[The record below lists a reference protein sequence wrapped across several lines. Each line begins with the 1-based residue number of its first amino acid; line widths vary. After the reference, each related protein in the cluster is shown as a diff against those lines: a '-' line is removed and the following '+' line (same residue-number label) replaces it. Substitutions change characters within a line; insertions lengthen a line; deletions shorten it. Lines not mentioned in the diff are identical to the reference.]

1 MTSPMRLSMIITG
14 DASGLKSATSSAKAD
29 VANLNSTVAQS
40 SATMKGLAASND
52 QAAASSRRATEAARG
67 QALAE
72 NELRSKVSGFLG
84 IRSGMTDSSMVER
97 QRELQAYG
105 RELDQVRAQYKPLM
119 DAQQRHLS
127 LLAEL
132 NAAEKIGAITE
143 EQRVASIAKAQAA
156 YSAQVAAIQSG
167 GAVAAKS
174 TALASHE
181 VTNLSYQLNDIV
193 VMLASGQ
200 SPFLLMMQQ
209 GGQVAQIMGNR
220 GLGEIFPALLVGMK
234 SLITPTTL
242 LMVGFTAVG
251 YAASYAL
258 DGMFTKTRKVSEITS
273 EHEEQVRKLRDAY
286 QYAGTGADEY
296 YRRAMA
302 GSRIAA
308 AATRQE
314 LDKAIQRS
322 SQAVASEA
330 YVQNYGADVWV
341 VDTSYNAFAEALEHL
356 RMTAKEGQP
365 DILGFRKMVEDR
377 WSLEPNNEKLLKTG
391 LALLGVAKNG
401 LEAAES
407 LDKTSPAAIRAA
419 NAVEAAARR
428 MDHYKEAL
436 SGLREIAAPELS
448 DRRQVENQYATARG
462 NAGDG
467 NERSDADRQRAE
479 ALARITAQE
488 QRQIELARV
497 DIQLQAARNP
507 LTRAEL
513 TAQRERIQ
521 LSGMEIDAAEAENRV
536 RQARN
541 QVMAE
546 AMAQSSAQ
554 ILDMRAEAAARAKVN
569 DAIAAGTVSAA
580 DAEQY
585 LRAESELRPLITAA
599 ARAEGDEKQRLLSI
613 ISQTVEGYQ
622 ALAKEERRASAE
634 EYIRSQRDRI
644 ELMRAELSVVSAG
657 EAERERMLDQLET
670 EQEIRRRGLD
680 VGSAEANMMR
690 QNTKV
695 SSELRAEIEKQ
706 RDAWTSVRS
715 TGEDAIDG
723 IFDALGNGDYK
734 DALKSIALDITRTF
748 TDLAVKNPLKNSL
761 LGTSYGTLDDLFKDN
776 AAGGLLSALTGGKSV
791 GAMNVTAAT
800 VMINGG
806 VTGGLASFL
815 GGSAPA
821 ANTNI
826 TSVMNNAVQSVT
838 KATDQALNFV
848 GNYKS
853 GVDARLTD
861 ILNTAA
867 SSFPGLKID
876 AISGL
881 RPGDSRFHGQGLA
894 TDVQLTELLSGK
906 MLGNYQ
912 DASSFRTYEQFAQ
925 TARGVQMAKYP
936 ELADQFRWGGYF
948 SGGKGQY
955 GALDTMHF
963 DLGGRQAGMAGGSW
977 AGGLTSGQRS
987 LWPGVDS
994 QGMDTASAALEKL
1007 GSSAGATSGSLS
1019 GFGSGLGTAGKG
1031 LDQLGSGFNSFG
1043 KQLSSFAAGGS
1054 GGGLGILSAL
1064 FPNAGSFS
1072 SGQLAGAIAS
1082 GSMGLWD
1089 SGGWTGPGGKYDVAG
1104 IVHRGEVVFSQED
1117 VARHGG
1123 AAAVDAIRLGRRG
1136 YASGGVVSDSGPSP
1150 IARLNSAANSNPA
1163 QGSSGRNTANFNINL
1178 EGARGNKEIE
1188 ESAYLGMQRALEEYD
1203 MQLPDRVQEISEKP
1217 RWRG

>member
-14 DASGLKSATSSAKAD
+14 DASGLKSATTDGKAAVAGLSSTAA
-29 VANLNSTVAQS
+29 ASA
-40 SATMKGLAASND
+40 ATMKGLAASND
-52 QAAASSRRATEAARG
+52 QAAASSRRATEATRG

-72 NELRSKVSGFLG
+72 NDLRSKVSGFLG

-167 GAVAAKS
+167 GVAAATS
-174 TALASHE
+174 TKLAAHE
-181 VTNLSYQLNDIV
+181 MAILSYQANDIV
-193 VMLASGQ
+193 TMLASGQ
-200 SPFLLMMQQ
+200 SPFMIMVQQ
-209 GGQVAQIMGNR
+209 TGQVAQVMGNR
-220 GLGEIFPALLVGMK
+220 GLGEVFPALLQGMT

-242 LMVGFTAVG
+242 LMVGITAVG

-308 AATRQE
+308 ASTRKE
-314 LDKAIQRS
+314 LDEAIVNS
-322 SQAVASEA
+322 SHAVASEA
-330 YVQNYGADVWV
+330 YVRTNGADVWF
-341 VDTSYNAFAEALEHL
+341 VDPSYNAFAEALEHL

-407 LDKTSPAAIRAA
+407 LEKTSPPAIRAA

-497 DIQLQAARNP
+497 DIQLQAARDP

-599 ARAEGDEKQRLLSI
+599 ARAEGDEKQRLLKI
-613 ISQTVEGYQ
+613 ISQTVEGYE
-622 ALAKEERRASAE
+622 ALAKEERRASAQ
-634 EYIRSQRDRI
+634 EYIRSQSDRI
-644 ELMRAELSVVSAG
+644 ELMQAELRLVGASEQVRARVLAQL
-657 EAERERMLDQLET
+657 EAEQLIRQRGLGQSSREA
-670 EQEIRRRGLD
+670 QEIRELTKQQSD
-680 VGSAEANMMR
+680 LTNVLER
-690 QNTKV
+690 QT
-695 SSELRAEIEKQ
+695 
-706 RDAWTSVRS
+706 DAWSNFRS
-715 TGEDAIDG
+715 AGEDAIG
-723 IFDALGNGDYK
+723 
-734 DALKSIALDITRTF
+734 
-748 TDLAVKNPLKNSL
+748 
-761 LGTSYGTLDDLFKDN
+761 
-776 AAGGLLSALTGGKSV
+776 SV
-791 GAMNVTAAT
+791 
-800 VMINGG
+800 
-806 VTGGLASFL
+806 
-815 GGSAPA
+815 
-821 ANTNI
+821 
-826 TSVMNNAVQSVT
+826 
-838 KATDQALNFV
+838 
-848 GNYKS
+848 
-853 GVDARLTD
+853 
-861 ILNTAA
+861 
-867 SSFPGLKID
+867 ID
-876 AISGL
+876 S
-881 RPGDSRFHGQGLA
+881 
-894 TDVQLTELLSGK
+894 
-906 MLGNYQ
+906 
-912 DASSFRTYEQFAQ
+912 
-925 TARGVQMAKYP
+925 
-936 ELADQFRWGGYF
+936 
-948 SGGKGQY
+948 
-955 GALDTMHF
+955 
-963 DLGGRQAGMAGGSW
+963 
-977 AGGLTSGQRS
+977 LTSGD
-987 LWPGVDS
+987 W
-994 QGMDTASAALEKL
+994 K
-1007 GSSAGATSGSLS
+1007 GA
-1019 GFGSGLGTAGKG
+1019 
-1031 LDQLGSGFNSFG
+1031 
-1043 KQLSSFAAGGS
+1043 
-1054 GGGLGILSAL
+1054 
-1064 FPNAGSFS
+1064 
-1072 SGQLAGAIAS
+1072 LAGIGKAATDFLKDDLKRTFSNTMAAS
-1082 GSMGLWD
+1082 CRDTL
-1089 SGGWTGPGGKYDVAG
+1089 A
-1104 IVHRGEVVFSQED
+1104 
-1117 VARHGG
+1117 
-1123 AAAVDAIRLGRRG
+1123 
-1136 YASGGVVSDSGPSP
+1136 
-1150 IARLNSAANSNPA
+1150 
-1163 QGSSGRNTANFNINL
+1163 
-1178 EGARGNKEIE
+1178 
-1188 ESAYLGMQRALEEYD
+1188 
-1203 MQLPDRVQEISEKP
+1203 
-1217 RWRG
+1217 